1 MSDEKKNQD
10 IEIADTGSELT
21 IRVGG
26 EAYAGLR
33 RTEAEFPGLGDDKRG
48 MAALAAM
55 TVSAVLSKQLVEE
68 IGGVVEEAPSAAQDA
83 PEPRA

>member
-10 IEIADTGSELT
+10 IEITDTGSELT
-21 IRVGG
+21 IRLGG

-48 MAALAAM
+48 LAALAAM
-55 TVSAVLSKQLVEE
+55 TVAAMLSRQLVEE
-68 IGGVVEEAPSAAQDA
+68 IGGVVDEAAQA
-83 PEPRA
+83 VPVPG

>member
-10 IEIADTGSELT
+10 IEITDTGSELT

-33 RTEAEFPGLGDDKRG
+33 RTEAEFPGLGEDKRG
-48 MAALAAM
+48 LAALAAM
-55 TVSAVLSKQLVEE
+55 TVSAVLSRQLVEE
-68 IGGVVEEAPSAAQDA
+68 IGGVVVDEAAQA
-83 PEPRA
+83 VPVPG